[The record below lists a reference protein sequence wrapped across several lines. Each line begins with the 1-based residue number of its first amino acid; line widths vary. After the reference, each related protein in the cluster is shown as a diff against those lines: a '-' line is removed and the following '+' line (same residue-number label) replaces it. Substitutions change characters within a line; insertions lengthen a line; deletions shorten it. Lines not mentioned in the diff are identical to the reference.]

1 MASGD
6 FTSGFPRVSYN
17 PATERYGIAIRLG
30 TKPNFKLLIGGNI
43 SSTAFNQAFIGFD
56 YQTVGRVAQSLY
68 GGLYLGPLYS
78 TGSFG
83 GRTDFYVWKPLF
95 LDYSYNFSVKSFRH
109 GNFGNVTEV
118 DNTRQVKSSE
128 SFFSAA
134 VGLPLSHRSVLSLRV
149 NAGHLNYRYYLD
161 REENIADVTDHSRFS
176 FIGTKLEAERN
187 TLDKVLY
194 PRRGSR
200 LQLSGIYVYGRDK
213 FSPYDLDRFVLRQTK
228 QWVGGRVIWDAY
240 FDMPGCRW
248 FSFGFNLDGVYT
260 NHPDLSNP
268 SATAMSLPAYQPV
281 SHAKM
286 IYMPE
291 FHARRYVGGGV
302 MPTFDL
308 LPNFFFRTGFYM
320 MYRDKRS
327 DSREQ
332 FHYIAEA
339 SFVYHTPIGPVS
351 LALTK
356 YDLHNWRNMYLT
368 FNFGYAI
375 FAPKADFY

>member
-1 MASGD
+1 M
-6 FTSGFPRVSYN
+6 
-17 PATERYGIAIRLG
+17 
-30 TKPNFKLLIGGNI
+30 
-43 SSTAFNQAFIGFD
+43 
-56 YQTVGRVAQSLY
+56 AQSLY

-248 FSFGFNLDGVYT
+248 FSF
-260 NHPDLSNP
+260 LS
-268 SATAMSLPAYQPV
+268 LI
-281 SHAKM
+281 H
-286 IYMPE
+286 I
-291 FHARRYVGGGV
+291 
-302 MPTFDL
+302 
-308 LPNFFFRTGFYM
+308 
-320 MYRDKRS
+320 
-327 DSREQ
+327 
-332 FHYIAEA
+332 
-339 SFVYHTPIGPVS
+339 
-351 LALTK
+351 
-356 YDLHNWRNMYLT
+356 
-368 FNFGYAI
+368 
-375 FAPKADFY
+375 